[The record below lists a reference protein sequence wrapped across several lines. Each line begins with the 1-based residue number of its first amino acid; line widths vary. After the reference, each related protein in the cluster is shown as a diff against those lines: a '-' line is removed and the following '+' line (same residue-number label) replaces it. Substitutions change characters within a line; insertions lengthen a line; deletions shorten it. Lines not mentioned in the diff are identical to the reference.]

1 MDFAETIG
9 NTIVIIAS
17 VGWTI
22 RIFYEIFRYFNRDGL
37 IQSLKKTPFIGLS
50 VGGGILIL
58 VDFYYGFYILIVS
71 SILFIVIYI
80 FDEYSLLQK
89 NTKKKHFEVDGK
101 KFHIQKIY
109 DDNTIL
115 IEKSF
120 SSRED
125 AVVIA
130 FKLNDSYS
138 NLSFN
143 IVDNTDKNNLYAK
156 NKFQIMAKPK

>member
-80 FDEYSLLQK
+80 FDEYSLL
-89 NTKKKHFEVDGK
+89 
-101 KFHIQKIY
+101 HIQKIY